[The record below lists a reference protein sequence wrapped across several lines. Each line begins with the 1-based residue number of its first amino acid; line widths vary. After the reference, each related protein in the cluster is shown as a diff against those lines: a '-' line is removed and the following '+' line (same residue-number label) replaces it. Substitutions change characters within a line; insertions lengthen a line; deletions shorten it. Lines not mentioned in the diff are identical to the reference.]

1 MKSSKDIPLSKLTP
15 IHPVRSQAKVDNLVQ
30 NFDEELA
37 SPILVGFNGELLNGT
52 HRYRAYLLRESKKLS
67 PNFEFVFIEDLD
79 ETDSMASELM
89 GMVNELSEDEDNTDI
104 YVDIDDFWN
113 DNWHFVS

>member
-1 MKSSKDIPLSKLTP
+1 
-15 IHPVRSQAKVDNLVQ
+15 
-30 NFDEELA
+30 
-37 SPILVGFNGELLNGT
+37 
-52 HRYRAYLLRESKKLS
+52 
-67 PNFEFVFIEDLD
+67 
-79 ETDSMASELM
+79 MASELM